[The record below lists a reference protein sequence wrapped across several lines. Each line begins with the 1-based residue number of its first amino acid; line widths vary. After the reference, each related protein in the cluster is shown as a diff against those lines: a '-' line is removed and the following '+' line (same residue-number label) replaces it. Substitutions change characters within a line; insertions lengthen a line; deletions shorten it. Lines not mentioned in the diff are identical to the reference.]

1 MKNTLKKLMV
11 FSMTGAIALSPMS
24 AMAADQT
31 TTSPAES
38 STTGSGSLEG
48 YVDKNVFSVQLP
60 TIIDNTIFNF
70 TLDPQKLLKATGGA
84 NGDSAKDNYEAN
96 STVFFKQADNKYKN
110 TSQTLKAYNTGLNK
124 VKVTL
129 SATANN
135 LGNLKLADSE
145 AITGTDT
152 SIYLALTQTGAT
164 GAEAKAAIKADTP
177 ATLTGTL
184 DGVDEKNFETTYDA
198 SAPGHYKFA
207 VKPDV
212 LAKVGTADGDVIFK
226 SVGFG
231 LKGAANTDSTVDWST
246 IDTTTTQP
254 SVDVK
259 WTLSDANITGPDV
272 ASTATFT
279 KGTAL
284 EIPVDLGKADLA
296 AKKVTVTTTSVDT
309 TGETTGT
316 YANNTSVTYANGK
329 ITIAGTAWA
338 KATAASTRYIKV
350 VFNDKAKTTKYIAVT
365 INNA

>member
-60 TIIDNTIFNF
+60 TITDNTIFNF
-70 TLDPQKLLKATGGA
+70 TLDPQKLLNATGGA
-84 NGDSAKDNYEAN
+84 NGDTAKDNYEAN

-135 LGNLKLADSE
+135 LGNLKLSDSE
-145 AITGTDT
+145 TITGTDT

-164 GAEAKAAIKADTP
+164 GAEAEAAIKADTP

-184 DGVDEKNFETTYDA
+184 DGVDESNFETTYNA

-212 LAKVGTADGDVIFK
+212 LAKVGSTDGDAIFK

-231 LKGAANTDSTVDWST
+231 LKGAANTDNTVDWST

-272 ASTATFT
+272 ASTANFT

-296 AKKVTVTTTSVDT
+296 ATKVTVTATSANTTS
-309 TGETTGT
+309 ETTGN

-329 ITIAGTAWA
+329 ITIAANAWA
-338 KATAASTRYIKV
+338 QATDSSIRYIKV
-350 VFNDKAKTTKYIAVT
+350 VFNDTAKTTKYIAVT
-365 INNA
+365 VNNA

>member
-24 AMAADQT
+24 AMAADQN

-60 TIIDNTIFNF
+60 TISDSTIFNF

-84 NGDSAKDNYEAN
+84 TGESAKDNYEAN
-96 STVFFKQADNKYKN
+96 STVFFKQENNKYNN
-110 TSQTLKAYNTGLNK
+110 TSQTLKAYNTGLNR

-135 LGNLKLADSE
+135 LGNLKLSDSE
-145 AITGTDT
+145 TITGTDT

-164 GAEAKAAIKADTP
+164 GAEAEAAIKADTP

-184 DGVDEKNFETTYDA
+184 DGVDESNFETTYDA

-212 LAKVGTADGDVIFK
+212 LAKVGSPDGDAIFK

-231 LKGAANTDSTVDWST
+231 LKGAANTDNTVDWST

-296 AKKVTVTTTSVDT
+296 AKKVTVTTTSADAND
-309 TGETTGT
+309 ETTGK
-316 YANNTSVTYANGK
+316 YASNASVTYANSK
-329 ITIAGTAWA
+329 ITIAANAWA
-338 KATAASTRYIKV
+338 QATSGSIRYIKV
-350 VFNDKAKTTKYIAVT
+350 VFNDTAKTTKYIAVT
-365 INNA
+365 VNNA